1 MKKYI
6 GVDIGG
12 TNIRVALVDE
22 NNNILYF
29 NKEKT
34 LENVNNANDLYNKIL
49 SMLKKVENIEEC
61 SAIGIGVPG
70 AVKELKE
77 IMTCRNIELL
87 KNFPLKERIEKDL
100 NIKVV
105 IENDAKVAALAEAV
119 CGAGAGS
126 DIVTY
131 VTISTG
137 LGGATIIN
145 CNIYNGAN
153 GVGSYLSRMILDGS
167 NMSEHLISGTA
178 LIDTVNERCKIECKS
193 AQEVFKLADN
203 NDTIKEIISNYKK
216 YVLALLLNISITINP
231 NAIVLGGGVMKAKE
245 YFLEE
250 VKKEF
255 IEKAHSFARNTKILE
270 AKLEEP
276 GVIGAAILAKQNIVT
291 R

>member
-145 CNIYNGAN
+145 GNIYNGAN
-153 GVGSYLSRMILDGS
+153 GVGSYLS
-167 NMSEHLISGTA
+167 ISGTA
-178 LIDTVNERCKIECKS
+178 LINTVNERCKIECKS